1 MTGRDTPFADPGED
15 HLVRVTDK
23 PSSTAAGTSST
34 SSTAGAGSTGGDE
47 NIVDLLRQLVGQGS
61 HLAEQQLS
69 LIKAEI
75 RESTNDVKT
84 AVGAMAGAAIVGIAG
99 LGVVLMGLAYLL
111 GDAIDNVGLGTLIVG
126 LATLALAYVL
136 YSAGAKKMS
145 ATNLAPDRTQRTL
158 QRDVEAA
165 RGNLSTET
173 KR

>member
-1 MTGRDTPFADPGED
+1 MTRRDTPFADPHEE
-15 HLVRVTDK
+15 HLVRVSGTPK
-23 PSSTAAGTSST
+23 TTAAGATG
-34 SSTAGAGSTGGDE
+34 GATTGGDD

-75 RESTNDVKT
+75 HESTQDVKK
-84 AVGAMAGAAIVGIAG
+84 AVGAMAGAAVVGIAG

-111 GDAIDNVGLGTLIVG
+111 GDLIENVGLGTLIVG

-165 RGNLSTET
+165 RGNLSTEQ